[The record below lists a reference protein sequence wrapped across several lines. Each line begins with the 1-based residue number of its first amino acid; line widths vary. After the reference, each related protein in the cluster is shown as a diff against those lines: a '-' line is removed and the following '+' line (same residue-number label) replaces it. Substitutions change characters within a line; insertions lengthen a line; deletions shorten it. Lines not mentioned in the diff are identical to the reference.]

1 MLAPTYDY
9 YGQGEL
15 DQGSRE
21 ENSEEDDDASS
32 VVRPPPP
39 PVLPENRIITSSGR
53 IPEAPKLPAKV
64 AAALGASSKRPN
76 VVLKKVKKYRISI
89 ESSLTL

>member
-1 MLAPTYDY
+1 MN
-9 YGQGEL
+9 
-15 DQGSRE
+15 
-21 ENSEEDDDASS
+21 ENFSGPGGDSEVDSEEDDDASS

-64 AAALGASSKRPN
+64 AAVLGASSKRPN
-76 VVLKKVKKYRISI
+76 VVLKKVTKCK
-89 ESSLTL
+89 LW

>member
-1 MLAPTYDY
+1 MNGNFSGPGGDS
-9 YGQGEL
+9 EV
-15 DQGSRE
+15 D
-21 ENSEEDDDASS
+21 SEEDDDASS

-76 VVLKKVKKYRISI
+76 VVLKKVTKH
-89 ESSLTL
+89 EQW